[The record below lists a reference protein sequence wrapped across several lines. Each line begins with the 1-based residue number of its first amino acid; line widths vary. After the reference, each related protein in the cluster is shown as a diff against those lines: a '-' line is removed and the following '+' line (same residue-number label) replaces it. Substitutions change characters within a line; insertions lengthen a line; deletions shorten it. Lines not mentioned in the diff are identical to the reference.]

1 VIDIGPLQNAP
12 ILDDQWLQTLL
23 ETGILGLGAWLWL
36 FISFSRRM
44 LRRAREDIDSPDAW
58 LYAALGSSIASFAFG
73 ILFYDAFSFI
83 QVTFFAFILIALG
96 AMLLQQERGVVA
108 PLRRSG

>member
-1 VIDIGPLQNAP
+1 
-12 ILDDQWLQTLL
+12 
-23 ETGILGLGAWLWL
+23 
-36 FISFSRRM
+36 M
-44 LRRAREDIDSPDAW
+44 LRRAREDLDSPDAW

-96 AMLLQQERGVVA
+96 AMLLQEERGGAVTV
-108 PLRRSG
+108 RGRF